1 MALGNINDIA
11 TFVNVVKAGSFTTA
25 ARQLGV
31 TRSAVGKSIA
41 RLEDRLNVRLLNR
54 TPRSLSL
61 TDDGQLYF
69 MRCSDLLGELEEIEV
84 AMAAR
89 SEKPTGV
96 LRLSLPPGLGHK
108 YVMPVLD
115 AFLKQWPTLD
125 AEVSFTDR
133 FVDLI
138 DEGIDVALRIGD
150 RQPDSRLI
158 ARQIAQQRLP
168 TCAAPAYLAARGM
181 PGDVSALVDHECLF
195 FMSAGRTQPWQFNGA
210 AQSSHAGKNRLQ
222 MDSAE
227 ALLAAAINGVGL
239 IHLPDYLVNDAL
251 RAGQL
256 VRVLD
261 AFDPPP
267 DPIRLVYPTRRHLS
281 PKVRLFIDFVIEQ
294 WAQTPPWER

>member
-11 TFVNVVKAGSFTTA
+11 TFVSVVKAGSFTVA

-69 MRCSDLLGELEEIEV
+69 IRCSELLGELEEIEV

-89 SEKPTGV
+89 SEKPTGI
-96 LRLSLPPGLGHK
+96 LRLSLPPAIGHK
-108 YVMPVLD
+108 YLTPLIDV
-115 AFLKQWPTLD
+115 FLKTWPTVD

-133 FVDLI
+133 YVDLI
-138 DEGIDVALRIGD
+138 DEGIDVAMRIGD

-158 ARQIAQQRLP
+158 ARQVAQQCLP
-168 TCAAPAYLAARGM
+168 TSASPAYLAAHGT
-181 PGDVSALVDHECLF
+181 PATVAELADHPCLF
-195 FMSAGRTQPWQFNGA
+195 FMSAGRAQAWQFNDSA
-210 AQSSHAGKNRLQ
+210 TPHHAGKRRLQ

-227 ALLAAAINGVGL
+227 ALLAAAVNGVGV
-239 IHLPDYLVNDAL
+239 IHLPDYLVNDEI
-251 RAGQL
+251 RAGRL

-294 WAQTPPWER
+294 WGQTPPWIR